1 MKLNQLFLAA
11 LLLISTSFIY
21 AGEGNDNL
29 SPVEFPDVPVSW
41 YES

>member
-21 AGEGNDNL
+21 AGESDSNT
-29 SPVEFPDVPVSW
+29 SPVEFPDVPESW